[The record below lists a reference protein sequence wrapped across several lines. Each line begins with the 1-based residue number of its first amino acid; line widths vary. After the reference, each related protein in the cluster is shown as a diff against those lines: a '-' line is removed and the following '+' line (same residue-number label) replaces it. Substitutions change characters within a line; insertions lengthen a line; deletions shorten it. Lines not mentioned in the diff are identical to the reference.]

1 VLAKTPEAGLQ
12 AAKTFWLQHPF
23 FAPACEQPAMAARL
37 AQMVTDYSGWHLLN
51 TDPGQ
56 VLNPPAIQRLG
67 TIPAPTLVIVGE
79 QDVVDFHR
87 IADIL
92 EHGIPGA
99 TKVVM
104 PGVGHMANM
113 EDPAR
118 FNAMMLGFLADK

>member
-1 VLAKTPEAGLQ
+1 
-12 AAKTFWLQHPF
+12 
-23 FAPACEQPAMAARL
+23 MAARL
-37 AQMVTDYSGWHLLN
+37 AEMVGDYSGWHLVH

-56 VLNPPAIQRLG
+56 GLNPPALQRLG
-67 TIPAPTLVIVGE
+67 TIIAPTLVMVGE
-79 QDVVDFHR
+79 RDVVDFQR

-92 EHGIPGA
+92 AHGIPGA

-118 FNAMMLGFLADK
+118 FTEIVWDFLAQVA